1 MVRLYIGGKNVHKM
15 CNFAENYIKKMC
27 NFAENYIKKMCNYH
41 DNSLLLAAMDDE
53 AGEDLR
59 KNQHLFR

>member
-1 MVRLYIGGKNVHKM
+1 M
-15 CNFAENYIKKMC
+15 CDSAENYIKKMC